1 MFHLACQI
9 NFNHKE
15 NHIFLMFLGENYEML
30 NILAYLHSGKQALT
44 ELLSLTHH
52 GGEIDVDY
60 SSILNVDWL

>member
-9 NFNHKE
+9 NFNHKVTF
-15 NHIFLMFLGENYEML
+15 FLMFLGENYEML
-30 NILAYLHSGKQALT
+30 NSLAHLHSGKQALT

-60 SSILNVDWL
+60 PSNVDWL